1 MLTKHT
7 GHQKHGHQ
15 GNHMKLTAEQISAG
29 WNLIESQANPHLSD
43 SSVITPPSEYKMYE
57 PLADAADSFVRWAQ
71 SPQERIYLGLQK
83 IDTEMRGIASGE
95 MGMMIGYA
103 HGGKTLVLLHSL
115 QQNRDKH
122 IAMFIPDEP
131 RQLILTKLTC
141 MHHGID
147 ARELERRVAQDDQ
160 NAINLL
166 KQTAEED
173 FPNLAVFDQ
182 PLNALDMERAYNEV
196 CDVWGQIPDLVVV
209 DYLDLMDAGETIPDK
224 ATFLKSFGRRHDI
237 PMLVLHQ
244 TSRHS
249 GADGTKLTMS
259 SGAYGGE
266 QQATSIIGVRRK
278 KYSIMAEMNEINQKL
293 DKIHSERA
301 IERLDSLRYEANIH
315 EFTVTVSLLKNKRPA
330 GQLVDDIDFELDLAT
345 GRLTP
350 LTNGDLPKQYLRSFH
365 DRPF

>member
-1 MLTKHT
+1 
-7 GHQKHGHQ
+7 
-15 GNHMKLTAEQISAG
+15 MKLTAEQVSAG
-29 WNLIESQANPHLSD
+29 WDSVGNSD
-43 SSVITPPSEYKMYE
+43 SPPSVPPTEYRMYE
-57 PLADAADSFVRWAQ
+57 PLSEAAHSFVRWAQ
-71 SPQERIYLGLQK
+71 SPQDRIHLGLQQ

-95 MGMMIGYA
+95 MAMMIGYA
-103 HGGKTLVLLHSL
+103 HGGKTLLLLHAL

-147 ARELERRVAQDDQ
+147 ARELERLVAMDDHG
-160 NAINLL
+160 AIDLL
-166 KQTAEED
+166 RQTAEEN

-209 DYLDLMDAGETIPDK
+209 DYLDLMDAGETVPDK

-244 TSRHS
+244 TSRTS
-249 GADGTKLTMS
+249 GADGVKLTMS

-266 QQATSIIGVRRK
+266 QQATSVIGVRRK
-278 KYSIMAEMNEINQKL
+278 KYSIMAEMNDIISKL
-293 DKIHSERA
+293 DKTHSERA
-301 IERLDSLRYEANIH
+301 VERLDSLRYDAKIH
-315 EFTVTVSLLKNKRPA
+315 EFTITVSLLKNKRPA

-345 GRLTP
+345 GKLTP
-350 LTNGDLPKQYLRSFH
+350 LFNGDLPKQYLGGFR
-365 DRPF
+365 DRQS